1 MSVVKGMFFRIETLE
16 AKRRGKGGTMA
27 ARQVM
32 LSINDAPI
40 ALNDF
45 VQGYIDHVVSAILT
59 SLRGT
64 AEIQGIDLSI
74 DGERV
79 SVLLNNEAVPLNPF
93 AARIILSTMLGMAS
107 SLKGVSTI
115 ERMRVNIK
123 KDKGL

>member
-1 MSVVKGMFFRIETLE
+1 VSVAKGMFFRIETLG
-16 AKRRGKGGTMA
+16 AKRRGKGGTMT
-27 ARQVM
+27 ARRVM
-32 LSINDAPI
+32 LSLNDTPI

-45 VQGYIDHVVSAILT
+45 VQGYIDHVVHGILT

-74 DGERV
+74 DGDRV

-93 AARIILSTMLGMAS
+93 AARIIRSTMLGMVSA
-107 SLKGVSTI
+107 LKGVITI

>member
-1 MSVVKGMFFRIETLE
+1 VSVVKGVFFRSETLG

-32 LSINDAPI
+32 LSINDTPI

-64 AEIQGIDLSI
+64 AEIRGIDLSI
-74 DGERV
+74 DGDRV
-79 SVLLNNEAVPLNPF
+79 SVLLNNETVPLNPF
-93 AARIILSTMLGMAS
+93 ASRIILGTMLGMVS
-107 SLKGVSTI
+107 SLKGVSTV

>member
-1 MSVVKGMFFRIETLE
+1 MSVVKGMFFRIEALG

-93 AARIILSTMLGMAS
+93 AARIILSTMLGMVS

-115 ERMRVNIK
+115 EKMQVIIK
-123 KDKGL
+123 SKAW

>member
-1 MSVVKGMFFRIETLE
+1 
-16 AKRRGKGGTMA
+16 MA

-32 LSINDAPI
+32 LSINDTPI

-45 VQGYIDHVVSAILT
+45 VQKYIDHVVSAILT

-74 DGERV
+74 AGDRV

-93 AARIILSTMLGMAS
+93 AARIILSTMLGMVS

-115 ERMRVNIK
+115 EKMQVIIK
-123 KDKGL
+123 SKAW

>member
-1 MSVVKGMFFRIETLE
+1 MVS
-16 AKRRGKGGTMA
+16 
-27 ARQVM
+27 RQVS
-32 LSINDAPI
+32 LTVDDAPI

-64 AEIQGIDLSI
+64 AEIQGIDLSL
-74 DGERV
+74 DGDRV
-79 SVLLNNEAVPLNPF
+79 SVLLNNEAVLLNPF
-93 AARIILSTMLGMAS
+93 ATRIILGTMLGMVS
-107 SLKGVSTI
+107 PLKGVSTI

>member
-1 MSVVKGMFFRIETLE
+1 MVS
-16 AKRRGKGGTMA
+16 
-27 ARQVM
+27 RQVS
-32 LSINDAPI
+32 LTVDDAPI

-64 AEIQGIDLSI
+64 AEIQGIDLSL
-74 DGERV
+74 DGDRV

-93 AARIILSTMLGMAS
+93 ATRIILGTMLGMVS

-115 ERMRVNIK
+115 QKMQLSINKER
-123 KDKGL
+123 

>member
-1 MSVVKGMFFRIETLE
+1 
-16 AKRRGKGGTMA
+16 MA

-32 LSINDAPI
+32 LSINDTPI

-45 VQGYIDHVVSAILT
+45 VQGYIDHVVHGILT

-74 DGERV
+74 DGDRV

-93 AARIILSTMLGMAS
+93 AARIIRSTMLGMVS

-115 ERMRVNIK
+115 ERIQVSINK
-123 KDKGL
+123 EL

>member
-1 MSVVKGMFFRIETLE
+1 VSVVKGMFFRIETLE

-93 AARIILSTMLGMAS
+93 AARIILSTMLGMVS

-115 ERMRVNIK
+115 EKMQVIIK
-123 KDKGL
+123 SKAW

>member
-1 MSVVKGMFFRIETLE
+1 
-16 AKRRGKGGTMA
+16 MA

-32 LSINDAPI
+32 LSINDTPI

-45 VQGYIDHVVSAILT
+45 VQGYVDHVVSAILT

-64 AEIQGIDLSI
+64 AEIEGIELFIEGDHVSI
-74 DGERV
+74 
-79 SVLLNNEAVPLNPF
+79 VLNKAAVPLNPF
-93 AARIILSTMLGMAS
+93 AICIIRSTMLGMAS
-107 SLKGVSTI
+107 SLKGVSSI